1 METNLEKQIKFI
13 LEIDKMKTIFRRT
26 YISDG
31 SRKENDA
38 EHSWHLA
45 LMAMVLKDYFPE
57 AIDLLKVIKLVLI
70 HDLVEIYAGDTYL
83 YDEVG
88 NLDKAKREQEAADK
102 LFNMLPYEQSK
113 EFMELWHEFEAKQ
126 TDESKFASII
136 DRLQPLLLNYA
147 TKGIAWHQY
156 GISYEQVLS
165 KQTEILQGP
174 KEIAEFVQ
182 NIFDDLL
189 DKGYLRKQG

>member
-13 LEIDKMKTIFRRT
+13 IEIDKMKTIFRRT

-88 NLDKAKREQEAADK
+88 NLDKAKREQDAADK
-102 LFNMLPYEQSK
+102 LFSMLPYEQSK

-126 TDESKFASII
+126 TDESKFASVI

-156 GISYEQVLS
+156 GISYEQVLN

-182 NIFDDLL
+182 NIFADLL